1 MGKPR
6 IGEGT
11 SSRPKVYLLDALPR
25 ADLGSAKLPKTGPIM
40 LHFFHNL
47 IQNPKMVQNSNK
59 LTLASKV
66 AVEEAAR
73 ETVVEVKRVWKHHF
87 GLRVIEGREYEYE
100 YYLKMFLLSHQFRLS
115 EEEREQVRRIVI
127 IVIINYARAWFEAS
141 LPSAAAR
148 N

>member
-1 MGKPR
+1 MVLAWGQ
-6 IGEGT
+6 GHLLEGT
-11 SSRPKVYLLDALPR
+11 FPRGDYREFLQLVVVSLGGEREKGFTFKVPG
-25 ADLGSAKLPKTGPIM
+25 ADHHARWM
-40 LHFFHNL
+40 
-47 IQNPKMVQNSNK
+47 
-59 LTLASKV
+59 SK
-66 AVEEAAR
+66 
-73 ETVVEVKRVWKHHF
+73 
-87 GLRVIEGREYEYE
+87 GI